1 MQVMSVLDKTLH
13 QHQAST
19 HVLNTKGSL
28 RADLHLPFMKLTLET
43 VKMNSQWH
51 CFIPQ
56 ASSSIPKCLT
66 LREAEQDLLLTL
78 SRHHR
83 GKFPLQSLKDSRA
96 VLPTML
102 PSPGTGHAD
111 DICTVISWSSLQTS
125 LLSWCYSVTRRA
137 PEDVSSYLAT
147 LQELFFS
154 LPVCSWLLC
163 RGEYGRGGAQQSCC
177 VGADTVGGSSW

>member
-1 MQVMSVLDKTLH
+1 MSLLDKPLQ

-19 HVLNTKGSL
+19 QVLNTKGSL
-28 RADLHLPFMKLTLET
+28 RADLHLPYMKLTLEK
-43 VKMNSQWH
+43 VRMNCQWH
-51 CFIPQ
+51 CFIPP

-66 LREAEQDLLLTL
+66 LHEAGQNQSLTW
-78 SRHHR
+78 SSQI

-137 PEDVSSYLAT
+137 PEDVNSSLAT
-147 LQELFFS
+147 LQELFLS
-154 LPVCSWLLC
+154 LPMCSWLLC